1 MTKKNE
7 KNEEKILNRFYK
19 GIRENSNR
27 IVVIICWFLVSLLI
41 AFVQVST
48 SETVLAFSLDDFKLG
63 QISDRT
69 IIAERDLPPDVEF
82 PVEIIKGET
91 IVERGFPISETALS
105 KLRKMAGTPA
115 YIDSS
120 AFWDAVLYLLCLIPL
135 IFFLYSPT
143 VLGYKQ
149 KKREQIFIASSLCL
163 VFAFAVFIPL
173 FFNVHN
179 MFYFAIGIPGVFIA
193 IMITVMFGHM
203 IALFYSI
210 VTFFLVLFAASYSV
224 IPAIFEFASCLCAVY
239 VVRRIKHRFDMV
251 MASLVLVIINVLIQ
265 FLLTII
271 FGGKFLDLPL
281 ALTGVALNGFL
292 SCILALGFITPFELL
307 LNTAS
312 AFRLLDLSDL
322 NTPIMRRLL
331 LAAPGTYNH
340 SMMVA
345 TLAESACT
353 EIGANSLLARVGAYY
368 HDLGKI
374 DQPEYFVENQSGS
387 NKHDE
392 INPRLS
398 VSVIR
403 SHVRKGVE
411 KARQLRLPEEVIDII
426 AEHHGNSLIAYFYS
440 EAKKQ
445 DDQTSPEDYSY
456 GGNPPSSK
464 EAAVVMLADTV
475 EAACRTLEKPSVSR
489 LEKFIHQLVMG
500 KYEHGQ
506 LDKAN
511 LTFRDLNAIEASFV
525 TILAGYYHTRIEYP
539 DQKDPDAL
547 PDKTQPS
554 GKAIS
559 EKSDKQE
566 TKTEKSEGKGVIKLP
581 EKADKSDKTDSKGL
595 SKTAEIEELR

>member
-1 MTKKNE
+1 MTKKSD
-7 KNEEKILNRFYK
+7 KKEEKVLNRFYK
-19 GIRENSNR
+19 GFYDNSSR
-27 IVVIICWFLVSLLI
+27 IIVIVCWFVASLLI

-48 SETVLAFSLDDFKLG
+48 SETVLSFSLDDFKVG

-69 IIAERDLPPDVEF
+69 ITAERDLPPDLEF
-82 PVEIIKGET
+82 PFEVSKGET
-91 IVERGFPISETALS
+91 IVERGFPISEQALN
-105 KLRKMAGTPA
+105 KLKKMAGTPA

-120 AFWDAVLYLLCLIPL
+120 AFWDAVLYLLYLIPL
-135 IFFLYSPT
+135 IFFLYSPS
-143 VLGYKQ
+143 VLGYRQ
-149 KKREQIFIASSLCL
+149 KKREQIFVASSLCF
-163 VFAFAVFIPL
+163 VFAFAVFMPL
-173 FFNVHN
+173 FFNIHN
-179 MFYFAIGIPGVFIA
+179 MFYFAIAIPGAFAA

-203 IALFYSI
+203 SALFYSI
-210 VTFFLVLFAASYSV
+210 VTFFLVLFAASYNV
-224 IPAIFEFASCLCAVY
+224 VPAIFEFASCLSAVY
-239 VVRRIKHRFDMV
+239 IVRRIKHRFDMV
-251 MASLVLVIINVLIQ
+251 MASLVLVAVNVVIQ

-271 FGGKFLDLPL
+271 YGGKFLDLPL

-292 SCILALGFITPFELL
+292 SCILALGFITPFELI

-312 AFRLLDLSDL
+312 VFRLMDLSDL

-345 TLAESACT
+345 TLAESACA

-387 NKHDE
+387 NKHDD

-403 SHVRKGVE
+403 SHVKKGVE
-411 KARQLRLPEEVIDII
+411 KARQLRLPEEVLDII
-426 AEHHGNSLIAYFYS
+426 SEHHGNSLIAYFYS

-445 DDQTSPEDYSY
+445 DEQTSPEDYSY

-511 LTFRDLNAIEASFV
+511 LTFKDLTAIEASFV

-547 PDKTQPS
+547 PDK
-554 GKAIS
+554 AAA
-559 EKSDKQE
+559 EK
-566 TKTEKSEGKGVIKLP
+566 TP
-581 EKADKSDKTDSKGL
+581 EKALPPVKESK
-595 SKTAEIEELR
+595 

>member
-1 MTKKNE
+1 MTKKSE
-7 KNEEKILNRFYK
+7 KKEERIMKSFYK
-19 GIRENSNR
+19 GLHENSSR
-27 IVVIICWFLVSLLI
+27 IIVILCWFVASLLI

-48 SETVLAFSLDDFKLG
+48 SETVLSFSMDDFKVG

-69 IIAERDLPPDVEF
+69 IVAERDLPADLEF
-82 PVEIIKGET
+82 PFEVTKGEMV
-91 IVERGFPISETALS
+91 IERGFPISETALN
-105 KLRKMAGTPA
+105 KLRKMAETPA

-120 AFWDAVLYLLCLIPL
+120 AFWDAVLYFLFLIPL

-149 KKREQIFIASSLCL
+149 KKREQIFIASSLCF
-163 VFAFAVFIPL
+163 VFAFAVFMPL
-173 FFNVHN
+173 FFNIHN
-179 MFYFAIGIPGVFIA
+179 MFYFAIALPGVFLA

-203 IALFYSI
+203 SALFYSLI
-210 VTFFLVLFAASYSV
+210 TFFIVLFSASYNV
-224 IPAIFEFASCLCAVY
+224 VPAIFEFASSLFAVY
-239 VVRRIKHRFDMV
+239 IVRRIRHRFDMV
-251 MASLVLVIINVLIQ
+251 MASFVIVIVNVIIQ
-265 FLLTII
+265 FLLTVI
-271 FGGKFLDLPL
+271 FGGKYSQLPL

-292 SCILALGFITPFELL
+292 SCILALGFITPFEIL

-312 AFRLLDLSDL
+312 VFRLLDLSDL

-345 TLAESACT
+345 TLAESACS

-387 NKHDE
+387 NKHDD

-403 SHVRKGVE
+403 SHVKKGVE

-445 DDQTSPEDYSY
+445 DEQTSPEDYSY

-489 LEKFIHQLVMG
+489 LEKFIHTLVMS

-539 DQKDPDAL
+539 DQKDPD
-547 PDKTQPS
+547 S
-554 GKAIS
+554 
-559 EKSDKQE
+559 
-566 TKTEKSEGKGVIKLP
+566 LP
-581 EKADKSDKTDSKGL
+581 EKQEQKAIPKL
-595 SKTAEIEELR
+595 SEGEE